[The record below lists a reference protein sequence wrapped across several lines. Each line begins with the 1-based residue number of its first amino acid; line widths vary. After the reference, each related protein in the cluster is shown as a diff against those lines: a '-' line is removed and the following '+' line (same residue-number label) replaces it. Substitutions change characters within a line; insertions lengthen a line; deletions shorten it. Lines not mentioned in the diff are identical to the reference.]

1 MPYPYHED
9 LIRGTMKR
17 IPEMAKLNRRFRKLT
32 WAFSESECPKE
43 FRRLGI
49 HFDGFE
55 SC

>member
-32 WAFSESECPKE
+32 WAFILTDSRVVKTSVDLQLK
-43 FRRLGI
+43 I
-49 HFDGFE
+49 A
-55 SC
+55 